1 MDRPFLKYFSMLFRL
16 CCLFCATLNLI
27 LLLECYHNKLLPV
40 LLCWHCQETKILLRA
55 HANMTFFLC
64 FLLFQ
69 SAAATAATLALPAGV
84 TPVQQILTNSGN

>member
-1 MDRPFLKYFSMLFRL
+1 MVSLGS
-16 CCLFCATLNLI
+16 
-27 LLLECYHNKLLPV
+27 
-40 LLCWHCQETKILLRA
+40 RA
-55 HANMTFFLC
+55 DAISPL